1 MLDGMFQQNLID
13 IQGNKKKQH
22 ENKINKNYDSFHI
35 PKL

>member
-13 IQGNKKKQH
+13 IQGIKKKRL
-22 ENKINKNYDSFHI
+22 ENKLNKNYDSFHI